1 MRALPFSDPGS
12 PDTRSPWRYLTWLA
26 RAQAGTLLLGTTYG
40 VVWMVAQALMPW
52 AIGHG
57 IDGIAD
63 DDTSGAVRW
72 ALVVAGLGLVQ
83 AVIGSLRHRAA
94 VANWLYSAFRTMQI
108 VTRHIARTG
117 PAVSHTMPTGEVV
130 ATVSSDA
137 SHIGHAF
144 EVTARFAGAVASYIV
159 VSIIVLRSSVVL
171 GLIVLIGV
179 PLLVAALGPLIKPL
193 QQRQREQREALG
205 KLTSLG
211 ADTVAG
217 LRVLRGIG
225 GESVFLGRYTE
236 RSSTVQ
242 QAGVRLAHTHS
253 LLDAVMVLLPGVFLV
268 LLTWAGARLVMNG
281 TIAPGALVAM
291 YGYAFFLLIPVRVAG
306 ETAYAAARAM
316 VAARKVLA
324 VLAVER
330 EVVDHGRDR
339 ADEPART
346 DGAATSRAV
355 LVDHLTGLRVAPGSL
370 TMLVSDDPA
379 RAAALADRLG
389 RLTPSDHVSLD
400 DVALEELPLADVR
413 RRIVVSD
420 PEPTLFTG
428 TLRGGLDPTGQRTDA
443 EITAALDTAAAG
455 DVLDALRDG
464 LDSVVEERGR
474 SLSGGQRQ
482 RVALARVL
490 VADPEILV
498 LVEPT
503 SAVDAHTEAAIAAN
517 LRQARAGRTT
527 VVVTASP
534 LLLAQA
540 DTVVWFDD
548 DRVAA
553 VGTHDE
559 LVTHTPGYRRTVTRE
574 EEAA

>member
-1 MRALPFSDPGS
+1 MRALPFSDPGT

-26 RAQAGTLLLGTTYG
+26 RAQAGTLLLGTSYG

-94 VANWLYSAFRTMQI
+94 VANWLYSAFRTMQV

-268 LLTWAGARLVMNG
+268 LLTWSGARLVMNG

-330 EVVDHGRDR
+330 EV
-339 ADEPART
+339 ADNAAALPRT
-346 DGAATSRAV
+346 DGTGTSPAV
-355 LVDHLTGLRVAPGSL
+355 LVDHQTGLRVAPGSL

-379 RAAALADRLG
+379 RTAALADRLG
-389 RLTPSDHVSLD
+389 RLAPSDHVSLD
-400 DVALEELPLADVR
+400 DVALDELPLAEVR

-428 TLRGGLDPTGQRTDA
+428 TLRGGLDPTGRRTDA
-443 EITAALDTAAAG
+443 QITAALDTAAAG
-455 DVLDALRDG
+455 DVLEALRDG

-559 LVTHTPGYRRTVTRE
+559 LVTRTTGYRRTVTRE